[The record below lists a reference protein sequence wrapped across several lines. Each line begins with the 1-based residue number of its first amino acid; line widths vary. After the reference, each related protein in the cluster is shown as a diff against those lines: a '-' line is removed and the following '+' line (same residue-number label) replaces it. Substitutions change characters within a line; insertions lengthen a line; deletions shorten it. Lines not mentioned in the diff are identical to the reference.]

1 MTIFLKLFW
10 YKLNGILLKKEKV
23 STLEI
28 AFIAE
33 LSNLI
38 LPLLF
43 IKSIRVTRPF
53 LFIVILRSHTSPS
66 WIFCGLIQADW
77 IDWII
82 KLLYSLIKILSD
94 FSCANSSSL
103 IKLLISVSGI
113 TGVNSILFS
122 AWLTWTC

>member
-33 LSNLI
+33 LSNLM

-43 IKSIRVTRPF
+43 IKSILVTRPF

-66 WIFCGLIQADW
+66 
-77 IDWII
+77 
-82 KLLYSLIKILSD
+82 
-94 FSCANSSSL
+94 
-103 IKLLISVSGI
+103 
-113 TGVNSILFS
+113 
-122 AWLTWTC
+122 